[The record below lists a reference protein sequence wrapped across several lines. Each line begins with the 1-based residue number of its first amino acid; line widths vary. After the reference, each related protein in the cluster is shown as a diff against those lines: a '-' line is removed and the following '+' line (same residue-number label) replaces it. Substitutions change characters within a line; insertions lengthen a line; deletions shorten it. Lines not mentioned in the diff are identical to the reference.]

1 MITYFADDK
10 SKEGICFQML
20 IYFSGQNEIMQ
31 HVAQTQNEGREM
43 HLILSVSVPPV
54 ILKQVKSAVPATAP
68 FL

>member
-1 MITYFADDK
+1 
-10 SKEGICFQML
+10 
-20 IYFSGQNEIMQ
+20 MQ
-31 HVAQTQNEGREM
+31 YVAQTQNEGREM